1 MRARQ
6 EAINGNVIR
15 TAPLAQRRIGQMVS
29 EGTIDVRPCNGC
41 KYATKSGCNKESY
54 KPPTG
59 RKPEIG
65 PLFDP
70 AEQAVVC
77 PIQRGLI
84 FITSNNGNAPK

>member
-6 EAINGNVIR
+6 EADDGNVIR
-15 TAPLAQRRIGQMVS
+15 TASLAQRRIGQRIS
-29 EGTIDVRPCNGC
+29 AKSIDVKPCNGC
-41 KYATKSGCNKESY
+41 EHATENGCDKESF
-54 KPPTG
+54 KPAGGKP
-59 RKPEIG
+59 PEIG

-70 AEQAVVC
+70 AERAVVC